1 MEYFD
6 TIREVNLEKT
16 MIGITGD
23 PDGWKSPIVV
33 EVEKEKDE

>member
-6 TIREVNLEKT
+6 TIREIKIKET

-23 PDGWKSPIVV
+23 SDGWKSPIVV
-33 EVEKEKDE
+33 ELEKEKDE